1 MITCHV
7 TTVWYDNKSRWTGYI
22 VDDDGNVIL
31 SQIKRD
37 TRAAALLDA
46 ERMKEELEQGQ
57 R

>member
-7 TTVWYDNKSRWTGYI
+7 TSVWYDKSKWMGYVI
-22 VDDDGNVIL
+22 DDDGNTIS

-37 TRAAALLDA
+37 TKATALLDA
-46 ERMKEELEQGQ
+46 LRMKEELEKGQ